1 MFELRTLGFRRTWL
15 QHGNL
20 SSEIFEHPLPEDL
33 LPRMREIEKIVAAQE
48 ESTGYFALSDPTAM
62 MLLSALHDRGL
73 RIPQDARV
81 IGFDDSPEAAEADPP
96 LASLCPDPETMAEQL
111 ILQLRTMEAEPD
123 YSKITYVK
131 PRLIE
136 RASLG

>member
-1 MFELRTLGFRRTWL
+1 MFPNT
-15 QHGNL
+15 
-20 SSEIFEHPLPEDL
+20 PCPEDL

-48 ESTGYFALSDPTAM
+48 RTHRLLRPLRPDRHRCCSAPCTTA
-62 MLLSALHDRGL
+62 ACAFRT
-73 RIPQDARV
+73 DARV

-96 LASLCPDPETMAEQL
+96 LASLCPDPQTMAEQL
-111 ILQLRTMEAEPD
+111 IQQLRTMEAEPD
-123 YSKITYVK
+123 YKNITYVK